1 MPISVRI
8 DRDIVLEPDLL
19 SIRHGS
25 KADNLET
32 TCIEGP
38 PTLMIKIL
46 PKSTAS
52 RDLNRKR
59 EMYEQYGVEEYWI
72 VDSLE
77 RAITALQLADRRHQ
91 PIPNR
96 TIASPLWQFLG
107 LKSTSRSFSP
117 GRSRPGR

>member
-91 PIPNR
+91 PISQSNDR
-96 TIASPLWQFLG
+96 FTSLAISG
-107 LKSTSRSFSP
+107 LEINVAELFAGTF
-117 GRSRPGR
+117 